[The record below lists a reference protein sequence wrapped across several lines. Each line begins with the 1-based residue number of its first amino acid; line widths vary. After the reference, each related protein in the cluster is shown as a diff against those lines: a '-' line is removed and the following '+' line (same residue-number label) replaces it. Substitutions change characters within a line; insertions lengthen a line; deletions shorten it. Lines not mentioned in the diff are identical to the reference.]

1 MCFHLTYIKQNAGS
15 SLHSMAKWAGAPT
28 QTYLD
33 RKQNQAV
40 EIVWSGRFVM
50 KGSAALKKDAK
61 TEGWRAFQ
69 PGDWSSSINVRDF
82 IVRNVTSYAE
92 DEKFLVGPSQRT
104 KAVWAKLQPYFADE
118 RKKGVLAVDT
128 KTPSTLLAHKAG
140 YIDRDNEVIVGLQT
154 DQPFKRAIFPYG
166 GLRMVEA
173 GIKAAGFEPDPLVH
187 EAFTKYRK
195 SHNDGVFDAYTPE
208 IMNCRRSG
216 IITGLPDAY
225 GRGRII
231 GDYRR
236 VALYGVDR
244 LLEVKR
250 EERAQIDDMW
260 PTDEIIRS
268 REELSEQMRAL
279 KDLVAM
285 AKLYGLDIAKPAANA
300 QEAFQWTY
308 FAYLG
313 AIKEANGA
321 AMSIGHIYIERDL
334 KAGIL
339 DEARAQELWD
349 QLVQK
354 LRIVRFLR
362 TPDYD
367 ALFSGDPYWATECV
381 GGMDLDGRALV
392 TKSSYRMLH
401 TLYNLGPAPEPNITI
416 LWSAH
421 MPAAFKRYCVKVSKD
436 TSSLQYEN
444 DDLMRPFWGDDY
456 GIACCVSAMRLGKQ
470 MQFFGARVNLAKA
483 LLYAINGG
491 RDEVTG
497 DQVAPPSLP
506 VSGDFLDYDDVMAK
520 FDATMEWLARTYVHA
535 MNCIHYMHDKYF
547 YERLEMALHDRD
559 ILRTMAFGI
568 AGLSVVADSLSAIK
582 YGKMRVTRDA
592 TGLIVDYQNE
602 GNKST
607 PQFGNN
613 DDRVDLIASGLVTS
627 FMEKI
632 RKHPTY
638 RNATHTQSVLTITS
652 NVVYG
657 KATGNTPDGRR
668 KGEPFG
674 PGANPMHGR
683 DSHGWLASCL
693 SVAKLPYKDAQ
704 DGISY
709 TVSIAPQKAH
719 LSDAQLVDEAV
730 KAFDVYF
737 ERGGFHMNLNVIDKA
752 TLEDAMKNPD
762 KYPQLTIRVSGYA
775 VNFIRLTP
783 EQQRDV
789 ISRTFHGQ
797 I

>member
-1 MCFHLTYIKQNAGS
+1 MK
-15 SLHSMAKWAGAPT
+15 AGA
-28 QTYLD
+28 
-33 RKQNQAV
+33 AV
-40 EIVWSGRFVM
+40 
-50 KGSAALKKDAK
+50 KKEAK
-61 TEGWRAFQ
+61 DEGCWRGFK
-69 PGDWSSSINVRDF
+69 PGDWSTSVNVRDF
-82 IVRNVTSYAE
+82 IVRNVTPYDG
-92 DEKFLVGPSQRT
+92 DEKFLVPASKRT
-104 KAVWAKLQPYFADE
+104 KAVWDKLQPYFQAE
-118 RKKGVLAVDT
+118 RKKGVLAVDA
-128 KTPSTLLAHKAG
+128 KNPSTLLAHKAG
-140 YIDRDNEVIVGLQT
+140 YIDRENEIIVGLQT
-154 DQPFKRAIFPYG
+154 DEPFKRAIFPYG

-173 GIKAAGFEPDPLVH
+173 GLKAAGFPADPQVH

-208 IMNCRRSG
+208 IMKCRKSG

-244 LLEVKR
+244 LLAVKR
-250 EERAQIDDMW
+250 EEREQMDDMW
-260 PTDEIIRS
+260 PTDEVIRV
-268 REELSEQMRAL
+268 REELAEQMRAL
-279 KDLVAM
+279 KDLVSM
-285 AKLYGLDIAKPAANA
+285 AKLYECDIARPANDAR
-300 QEAFQWTY
+300 EAFQWTY
-308 FAYLG
+308 LAYLG

-321 AMSIGHIYIERDL
+321 AMSIGRISSFLDAYIERDL
-334 KAGIL
+334 KEGIL
-339 DEARAQELWD
+339 DEAGAQELWD

-362 TPDYD
+362 TPEYD

-401 TLYNLGPAPEPNITI
+401 TLYNLGPAPEPNITV
-416 LWSAH
+416 LWSTH
-421 MPAAFKRYCVKVSKD
+421 MPATFKRFCVKVSKD

-470 MQFFGARVNLAKA
+470 MQFFGARVNLAKT

-491 RDEVTG
+491 RDEVSG
-497 DQVAPPSLP
+497 EQVAPRTPA
-506 VSGDFLDYDDVMAK
+506 VTGDFLDYDDVMSK
-520 FDATMEWLARTYVHA
+520 FDETMEWLARTYVHA

-582 YGKMRVTRDA
+582 YGKMRVTRDE

-602 GNKST
+602 GNKAT

-613 DDRVDLIASGLVTS
+613 DDRVDKIASDIVTS
-627 FMEKI
+627 FMGKI

-638 RNATHTQSVLTITS
+638 RNAVHTQSVLTITS

-693 SVAKLPYKDAQ
+693 SVAKLPYKDSQ

-709 TVSIAPQKAH
+709 TVSVAPQKAH
-719 LSDAQLVDEAV
+719 MSESQLLEEAT

-737 ERGGFHMNLNVIDKA
+737 GHGGFHMNLNVIDKE

-775 VNFIRLTP
+775 VNFVRLTP

>member
-1 MCFHLTYIKQNAGS
+1 
-15 SLHSMAKWAGAPT
+15 
-28 QTYLD
+28 
-33 RKQNQAV
+33 
-40 EIVWSGRFVM
+40 M
-50 KGSAALKKDAK
+50 KGSAAPKWESGELDC
-61 TEGWRAFQ
+61 WRGFR
-69 PGDWSSSINVRDF
+69 PGDWRTSINVRDF
-82 IVRNVTSYAE
+82 IVRNVAPYAG
-92 DEKFLVGPSQRT
+92 DEKFLAGISQRT

-118 RKKGVLAVDT
+118 RKKGVLAVDA
-128 KTPSTLLAHKAG
+128 KHPSTLLAHQAG

-173 GIKAAGFEPDPLVH
+173 GLKAAGFDADPAVH

-195 SHNDGVFDAYTPE
+195 SHNDGVFDTYTPE

-260 PTDEIIRS
+260 PTDEIIRL

-279 KDLVAM
+279 KDLAAM
-285 AKLYGLDIAKPAANA
+285 AKLYGHDISKPSMNA
-300 QEAFQWTY
+300 QQASQWTY

-321 AMSIGHIYIERDL
+321 AMSIGRISSFLDIFIERDL
-334 KAGIL
+334 KEGTL
-339 DEARAQELWD
+339 DEAGAQELWD

-367 ALFSGDPYWATECV
+367 ALFSGDPYWATECI
-381 GGMDLDGRALV
+381 GGMDLDGRTLV

-401 TLYNLGPAPEPNITI
+401 TLYTLGPAPEPNITV
-416 LWSAH
+416 LWSNH
-421 MPAAFKRYCVKVSKD
+421 MPAAFKRFCVKVSRD

-491 RDEVTG
+491 RDEISGELISPQT
-497 DQVAPPSLP
+497 LP
-506 VSGDFLDYDDVMAK
+506 VSGDFLDFDDVMTK
-520 FDATMEWLARTYVHA
+520 FDTTMEWLARTYVHA

-559 ILRTMAFGI
+559 VLRTMAFGI

-582 YGKMRVTRDA
+582 YGKIRAVRDQ
-592 TGLIVDYQNE
+592 TGLVVDYQNE
-602 GNKST
+602 GNTAT

-613 DDRVDLIASGLVTS
+613 DNRVDLLASDIVTS

-632 RKHPTY
+632 RKHSTY

-719 LSDAQLVDEAV
+719 LSESQILDEAT

-737 ERGGFHMNLNVIDKA
+737 DQGGFHMNLNVIDRE
-752 TLEDAMKNPD
+752 TLEDAMRDPD

-775 VNFIRLTP
+775 VNFVRLTP

>member
-1 MCFHLTYIKQNAGS
+1 MMEA
-15 SLHSMAKWAGAPT
+15 A
-28 QTYLD
+28 
-33 RKQNQAV
+33 
-40 EIVWSGRFVM
+40 
-50 KGSAALKKDAK
+50 AALSKNLKDDRS
-61 TEGWRAFQ
+61 WRDFN
-69 PGDWSSSINVRDF
+69 PGTWCSSVDVRDF
-82 IVRNVTSYAE
+82 IVTNVTQYTG
-92 DEKFLVGPSQRT
+92 DERFLAGPSKRT
-104 KAVWAKLQPYFADE
+104 QAVWDKLQPYFKE
-118 RKKGVLAVDT
+118 EQKKGVLAVDAH
-128 KTPSTLLAHKAG
+128 TPSALLAHEAG

-154 DQPFKRAIFPYG
+154 DQPFKRAIFPFG

-173 GIKAAGFEPDPLVH
+173 GLKAAGFEPDPQVH
-187 EAFTKYRK
+187 QAFTKYRK
-195 SHNDGVFDAYTPE
+195 THNDGVFDAYTPE
-208 IMNCRRSG
+208 IMKCRRSG

-236 VALYGVDR
+236 VALYGVER
-244 LLEVKR
+244 LIEAKR
-250 EERAQIDDMW
+250 TERAQLDDMW
-260 PTDEIIRS
+260 PTDEVIRS
-268 REELSEQMRAL
+268 REELAEQIRAL
-279 KDLVAM
+279 EDLSSM
-285 AKLYGLDIAKPAANA
+285 AKRYGFDISRPATDAR
-300 QEAFQWTY
+300 EAVQWTY
-308 FAYLG
+308 LAYLG
-313 AIKEANGA
+313 AVKEANGA
-321 AMSIGHIYIERDL
+321 AMSIGRISTFLDIFIERDL
-334 KAGIL
+334 RAGAL
-339 DEARAQELWD
+339 DESGAQELWD

-362 TPDYD
+362 TPEYD

-381 GGMDLDGRALV
+381 GGIDLNGEPLV

-401 TLYNLGPAPEPNITI
+401 TLTNLGPAPEPNITV
-416 LWSAH
+416 LWSKH
-421 MPAAFKRYCVKVSKD
+421 LPENFKRYCIKVSKD

-444 DDLMRPFWGDDY
+444 DDLMRPHWGDDY

-491 RDEVTG
+491 RDENSG
-497 DQVAPPSLP
+497 EQVAPPTP
-506 VSGDFLDYDDVMAK
+506 AVTGDVLDCDDVHEK
-520 FDATMEWLARTYVHA
+520 FNHTMEWLARTYVHA

-568 AGLSVVADSLSAIK
+568 AGLSVVADSLAAIR
-582 YGKMRVTRDA
+582 YGRVEVIRDN
-592 TGLIVDYQNE
+592 TGLVIDYRQLSP
-602 GNKST
+602 GSI

-613 DDRVDLIASGLVTS
+613 DGRVDSIATDLVKR
-627 FMEKI
+627 FMQKI

-638 RNATHTQSVLTITS
+638 RGATHTQSVLTITS

-657 KATGNTPDGRR
+657 KHTGNTPDGRR
-668 KGEPFG
+668 KGEPFA

-693 SVAKLPYKDAQ
+693 SVAKLPYNDAL

-709 TVSIAPQKAH
+709 TVSVAPQKAH
-719 LSDAQLVDEAV
+719 LSEEELIDAAV
-730 KAFDVYF
+730 KAFDMYF
-737 ERGGFHMNLNVIDKA
+737 DRGGFHMNLNVIDKE

-775 VNFIRLTP
+775 VNFVRLTR
-783 EQQRDV
+783 EQQLDV
-789 ISRTFHGQ
+789 IGRTFHGQ

>member
-1 MCFHLTYIKQNAGS
+1 
-15 SLHSMAKWAGAPT
+15 
-28 QTYLD
+28 
-33 RKQNQAV
+33 
-40 EIVWSGRFVM
+40 M
-50 KGSAALKKDAK
+50 KASAALRKEAD
-61 TEGWRAFQ
+61 TGHCWNGFR
-69 PGDWSSSINVRDF
+69 PGDWSTSINVRDF
-82 IVRNVTSYAE
+82 IVRNVKPYPGNE
-92 DEKFLVGPSQRT
+92 DFLAGPSQRT
-104 KAVWAKLQPYFADE
+104 KVVWAKLQPYFADE
-118 RKKGVLAVDT
+118 RKKGVLAVDVQ
-128 KTPSTLLAHKAG
+128 TPSTLLAHKPG
-140 YIDRDNEVIVGLQT
+140 YIDRENEVIVGLQT

-250 EERAQIDDMW
+250 EEREQIDDMW
-260 PTDEIIRS
+260 PTDEIIRV

-279 KDLVAM
+279 GDLTSM
-285 AKLYGLDIAKPAANA
+285 AKLYGLDISKPASNA

-308 FAYLG
+308 LAYLG

-321 AMSIGHIYIERDL
+321 AMSIGRISTFLDIYIERDL

-401 TLYNLGPAPEPNITI
+401 TLSNLGPAPEPNITV
-416 LWSAH
+416 LWSNH
-421 MPAAFKRYCVKVSKD
+421 MPNAFKRYCVKVSKE

-497 DQVAPPSLP
+497 DQVAPPTLP

-520 FDATMEWLARTYVHA
+520 FDATMEWLAKTYVHA

-582 YGKMRVTRDA
+582 YGKMRVTRDE

-613 DDRVDLIASGLVTS
+613 DDRVDQIASSLVTS

-719 LSDAQLVDEAV
+719 LSEGQIVDEAV
-730 KAFDVYF
+730 KAFDAYF
-737 ERGGFHMNLNVIDKA
+737 ERGGFHMNLNVIEKE
-752 TLEDAMKNPD
+752 TLEDAIKNPD

>member
-1 MCFHLTYIKQNAGS
+1 M
-15 SLHSMAKWAGAPT
+15 
-28 QTYLD
+28 
-33 RKQNQAV
+33 
-40 EIVWSGRFVM
+40 E
-50 KGSAALKKDAK
+50 GSAGLNAKD
-61 TEGWRAFQ
+61 ERCWRGFK
-69 PGDWSSSINVRDF
+69 PGNWCNAVDVRDF
-82 IVRNVTSYAE
+82 IVHNVTPYDG
-92 DEKFLVGPSQRT
+92 DEKFLAAPSKRT
-104 KAVWAKLQPYFADE
+104 KALWDKLQPYFQAE
-118 RKKGVLAVDT
+118 RKKGVLAVDA
-128 KTPSTLLAHKAG
+128 KTPSTMLAHKAG
-140 YIDRDNEVIVGLQT
+140 YIDHDNEVIVGLQT
-154 DQPFKRAIFPYG
+154 DQPFKRAIFPFG
-166 GLRMVEA
+166 GLRMVE
-173 GIKAAGFEPDPLVH
+173 GGLKAAGFEPDPQVH
-187 EAFTKYRK
+187 DTFTKYRK

-208 IMNCRRSG
+208 IMRCRRSG

-236 VALYGVDR
+236 VALYGIER
-244 LLEVKR
+244 LIEVKR
-250 EERAQIDDMW
+250 QERAQIDDMW
-260 PTDEIIRS
+260 PTDEVIRM
-268 REELSEQMRAL
+268 REELADQIRAL
-279 KDLVAM
+279 EDLARM
-285 AKLYGLDIAKPAANA
+285 AKLYDCDLARPAADA
-300 QEAFQWTY
+300 QEAVQWTY
-308 FAYLG
+308 LAYLG

-321 AMSIGHIYIERDL
+321 AMSIGRISSFLDIFIERDL
-334 KAGIL
+334 REGAL
-339 DEARAQELWD
+339 DEAGAQELWD

-362 TPDYD
+362 TPEYD

-381 GGMDLDGRALV
+381 GGLDLNGRPLV

-401 TLYNLGPAPEPNITI
+401 TLTNLGPAPEPNITV
-416 LWSAH
+416 LWSKNL
-421 MPAAFKRYCVKVSKD
+421 PDNFKRYCIKVSRE

-444 DDLMRPFWGDDY
+444 DDLMRPHWGDDY

-491 RDEVTG
+491 RDEMSG
-497 DQVAPPSLP
+497 DQVAPPTPP
-506 VSGDFLDYDDVMAK
+506 VTSEVLDYDEVFEK
-520 FDATMEWLARTYVHA
+520 FDRMMDWLARTYVHA

-559 ILRTMAFGI
+559 VLRTMAFGI
-568 AGLSVVADSLSAIK
+568 AGLSVAADSLAAIK
-582 YGKMRVTRDA
+582 YAKVHVIRDE
-592 TGLIVDYQNE
+592 TGLAVDYRIE
-602 GNKST
+602 GPIEGTNVV

-613 DDRVDLIASGLVTS
+613 DDRVDSIAASLVTR
-627 FMEKI
+627 FMQKV

-638 RNATHTQSVLTITS
+638 RNAIHTQSVLTITS

-657 KATGNTPDGRR
+657 KHTGNTPDGRR
-668 KGEPFG
+668 KGEPFA

-693 SVAKLPYKDAQ
+693 SVAKLPYNDAL

-719 LSDAQLVDEAV
+719 LSDEELVDAAV
-730 KAFDVYF
+730 KAFDMYF
-737 ERGGFHMNLNVIDKA
+737 DHGGFHMNLNVVDKH

-775 VNFIRLTP
+775 VNFVRLTR
-783 EQQRDV
+783 EQQQDV

>member
-1 MCFHLTYIKQNAGS
+1 MEGTAAIPKSQKNERSWRGFQLG
-15 SLHSMAKWAGAPT
+15 P
-28 QTYLD
+28 
-33 RKQNQAV
+33 
-40 EIVWSGRFVM
+40 WS
-50 KGSAALKKDAK
+50 
-61 TEGWRAFQ
+61 T
-69 PGDWSSSINVRDF
+69 SIDVRDF
-82 IVRNVTSYAE
+82 IVRNATPYSG
-92 DEKFLVGPSQRT
+92 DEKFLAGPSKRT
-104 KAVWAKLQPYFADE
+104 KAVWNKLQPYFHDE
-118 RKKGVLAVDT
+118 QKKGVLAVDAQ
-128 KTPSTLLAHKAG
+128 TPSTMLAHKAG
-140 YIDRDNEVIVGLQT
+140 YIDKANEVIVGLQT
-154 DQPFKRAIFPYG
+154 DQAFKRAIFPFG

-173 GIKAAGFEPDPLVH
+173 GLKAAGFEADPTVH
-187 EAFTKYRK
+187 QTFTKYRK
-195 SHNDGVFDAYTPE
+195 THNDGVFDAYTPE
-208 IMNCRRSG
+208 IMRCRKSG

-244 LLEVKR
+244 LIEAKK
-250 EERAQIDDMW
+250 EERHQIDDMW
-260 PTDEIIRS
+260 PTDEVIRQ
-268 REELSEQMRAL
+268 REELADQIRAL
-279 KDLVAM
+279 EDLVAM
-285 AKLYGLDIAKPAANA
+285 AKLYDCDISRPAADA
-300 QEAFQWTY
+300 HEAVQWTY
-308 FAYLG
+308 LAYLG
-313 AIKEANGA
+313 AVKEANGA
-321 AMSIGHIYIERDL
+321 AMSIGRISTFLDVYIERDMRE
-334 KAGIL
+334 KIL
-339 DEARAQELWD
+339 DEAGAQELWD

-362 TPDYD
+362 TPEYD

-381 GGMDLDGRALV
+381 AGMSVDGQTLV

-401 TLYNLGPAPEPNITI
+401 TLTNLGPAPEPNITV
-416 LWSAH
+416 LWSKH
-421 MPAAFKRYCVKVSKD
+421 MPENFKKYCVKVSRD

-444 DDLMRPFWGDDY
+444 DDLMRPYWGDDY

-483 LLYAINGG
+483 LLYAVNGG
-491 RDEVTG
+491 RDEVSG
-497 DQVAPPSLP
+497 DQIAPASPP
-506 VSGDFLDYDDVMAK
+506 VVGEELDYDDVFAK
-520 FDATMEWLARTYVHA
+520 FDHMMEWLARTYVHA

-568 AGLSVVADSLSAIK
+568 AGLSVVADSLAAIK
-582 YGKMRVTRDA
+582 YGKVHVIRDN
-592 TGLIVDYQNE
+592 TGLVVDYQN
-602 GNKST
+602 KSKDPV

-613 DDRVDLIASGLVTS
+613 DDRVDSIASDVVTR
-627 FMEKI
+627 FMHKI

-638 RNATHTQSVLTITS
+638 RGATHTQSVLTITS

-668 KGEPFG
+668 KGEPFA

-683 DSHGWLASCL
+683 DNHGWLASCL
-693 SVAKLPYKDAQ
+693 SVAKLPYKDSL

-709 TVSIAPQKAH
+709 TVSVAPQKAH
-719 LSDAQLVDEAV
+719 LSDTELVDAAV

-737 ERGGFHMNLNVIDKA
+737 DQGGFHMNLNVIDKN

-775 VNFIRLTP
+775 VNFVRLTR
-783 EQQRDV
+783 EQQQDV
-789 ISRTFHGQ
+789 ISRTFHGE

>member
-1 MCFHLTYIKQNAGS
+1 MEG
-15 SLHSMAKWAGAPT
+15 MAAIPKSQKNERSWRGFQLGP
-28 QTYLD
+28 
-33 RKQNQAV
+33 
-40 EIVWSGRFVM
+40 WS
-50 KGSAALKKDAK
+50 
-61 TEGWRAFQ
+61 T
-69 PGDWSSSINVRDF
+69 SIDVRDF
-82 IVRNVTSYAE
+82 IVRNATPYSG
-92 DEKFLVGPSQRT
+92 DEKFLVGPSKRT
-104 KAVWAKLQPYFADE
+104 KAVWNKLQPYFHDE
-118 RKKGVLAVDT
+118 QKKGVLAVDAQ
-128 KTPSTLLAHKAG
+128 TPSTMLAHKAG
-140 YIDRDNEVIVGLQT
+140 YIDKANEVIVGLQT
-154 DQPFKRAIFPYG
+154 DQAFKRAIFPFG

-173 GIKAAGFEPDPLVH
+173 GLKAAGFEADPTVH
-187 EAFTKYRK
+187 QTFTKYRK
-195 SHNDGVFDAYTPE
+195 THNDGVFDAYTPE
-208 IMNCRRSG
+208 IMRCRKSG

-244 LLEVKR
+244 LIEAKK
-250 EERAQIDDMW
+250 EERHQIDDMW
-260 PTDEIIRS
+260 PTDEVIRQ
-268 REELSEQMRAL
+268 REELADQIRAL
-279 KDLVAM
+279 EDLVAM
-285 AKLYGLDIAKPAANA
+285 AKLYDCDISRPAADA
-300 QEAFQWTY
+300 HEAVQWTY
-308 FAYLG
+308 LAYLG
-313 AIKEANGA
+313 AVKEANGA
-321 AMSIGHIYIERDL
+321 AMSIGRISTFLDVYIERDMRE
-334 KAGIL
+334 KIL
-339 DEARAQELWD
+339 DEAGAQELWD

-362 TPDYD
+362 TPEYD

-381 GGMDLDGRALV
+381 AGMSVDGQTLV

-401 TLYNLGPAPEPNITI
+401 TLTNLGPAPEPNITV
-416 LWSAH
+416 LWSKH
-421 MPAAFKRYCVKVSKD
+421 MPENFKKYCVKVSRD

-444 DDLMRPFWGDDY
+444 DDLMRPYWGDDY

-483 LLYAINGG
+483 LLYAVNGG
-491 RDEVTG
+491 RDEVSG
-497 DQVAPPSLP
+497 DQIAPASPP
-506 VSGDFLDYDDVMAK
+506 VVGEELDYNDVFAK
-520 FDATMEWLARTYVHA
+520 FDHMMEWLARTYVHA

-568 AGLSVVADSLSAIK
+568 AGLSVVADSLAAIK
-582 YGKMRVTRDA
+582 YGKVHVIRDN
-592 TGLIVDYQNE
+592 TGLVVDYQN
-602 GNKST
+602 KSKDPV

-613 DDRVDLIASGLVTS
+613 DDRVDSIASDVVTR
-627 FMEKI
+627 FMHKI

-638 RNATHTQSVLTITS
+638 RGATHTQSVLTITS

-668 KGEPFG
+668 KGEPFA

-683 DSHGWLASCL
+683 DNHGWLASCL
-693 SVAKLPYKDAQ
+693 SVAKLPYKDSL

-709 TVSIAPQKAH
+709 TVSVAPQKAH
-719 LSDAQLVDEAV
+719 LSDTELVDAAV

-737 ERGGFHMNLNVIDKA
+737 DQGGFHMNLNVIDKN

-775 VNFIRLTP
+775 VNFVRLTR
-783 EQQRDV
+783 EQQQDV